1 MKSPKIFVAE
11 KIAANGVG
19 TRPVMLEVWIIRE
32 GTFFSEYLFFIPV
45 MICYVSNTVG

>member
-19 TRPVMLEVWIIRE
+19 TRAVMLDVWMISD
-32 GTFFSEYLFFIPV
+32 GSFFSMLLFLKL
-45 MICYVSNTVG
+45 